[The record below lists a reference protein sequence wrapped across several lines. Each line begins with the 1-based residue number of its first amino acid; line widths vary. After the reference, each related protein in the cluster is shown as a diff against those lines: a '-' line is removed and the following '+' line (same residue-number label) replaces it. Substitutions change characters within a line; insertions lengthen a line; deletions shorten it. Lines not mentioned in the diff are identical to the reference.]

1 MAFHIRDKNLD
12 MDIISKAASAQRDSA
27 TATPNVK
34 SIIDQKTIEILAKD
48 DDELEE
54 MQNQL
59 ADDGQQH
66 PPMTDPIQMI
76 THMREMIEQG
86 YTNEEIFELHPEIAQ
101 FFGGTNGS
109 IPGQEDNTQ

>member
-1 MAFHIRDKNLD
+1 
-12 MDIISKAASAQRDSA
+12 MDIINKAASAQRDSA

-48 DDELEE
+48 EDELEQ

-59 ADDGQQH
+59 ADDGTH
-66 PPMTDPIQMI
+66 DPMTNPADMV

-86 YTNEEIFELHPEIAQ
+86 LSNEEILELHPEIGRY
-101 FFGGTNGS
+101 FGGSNGT
-109 IPGQEDNTQ
+109 IPGQDGNTQ